1 MIVRSSSASRREG
14 RVEGEGLLG
23 AGRVDGTG
31 RVEGEGRGGRGV
43 RHSQRVLSS
52 RAMRVRN
59 ACVCHAAVRLGLP
72 VPTDAELRE
81 LPGDAALGEA
91 VEWWKRRAP
100 GVGEV
105 EGSGAGVSLAL
116 RAAVVVGVT
125 LMGLAFSYGQAQ

>member
-1 MIVRSSSASRREG
+1 MIVRSSSGSRNGREG
-14 RVEGEGLLG
+14 GVEGEGHAG
-23 AGRVDGTG
+23 AGRVDGEARVDGAG
-31 RVEGEGRGGRGV
+31 RVDVAGRVDGEGRGGRGA

-105 EGSGAGVSLAL
+105 EGS
-116 RAAVVVGVT
+116 
-125 LMGLAFSYGQAQ
+125 